1 MHPEVK
7 SALQTFLKN
16 LHDEVSDQLEELQG
30 NTGAYLSEE
39 EEQEQ
44 KNILETL
51 RDKITDA

>member
-16 LHDEVSDQLEELQG
+16 LHDEVSDQLEELQD